1 MQYPE
6 MKIKI
11 ESGNPIPFSLA
22 ITGVEFFIFRKI
34 IMIF

>member
-6 MKIKI
+6 MKIKL
-11 ESGNPIPFSLA
+11 ESGNPIPFGLA
-22 ITGVEFFIFRKI
+22 IIGVEFFIFRKI